1 MTGKIKGSFIKIQN
15 ISFGILETSCDIIS
29 NPPKANNFIKSFA
42 FIFGSY
48 PIVLFAY
55 NDAHHPVYYGK
66 PEIVKLLVN
75 VHPDQISWKIYH
87 YRK

>member
-1 MTGKIKGSFIKIQN
+1 MTGEIKGSFIKIKN

-29 NPPKANNFIKSFA
+29 NPPKANSFIKNFA
-42 FIFGSY
+42 FIFHNY

-55 NDAHHPVYYGK
+55 DDAHNPIYYGK

-75 VHPDQISWKIYH
+75 VHPDQIPWKIYR